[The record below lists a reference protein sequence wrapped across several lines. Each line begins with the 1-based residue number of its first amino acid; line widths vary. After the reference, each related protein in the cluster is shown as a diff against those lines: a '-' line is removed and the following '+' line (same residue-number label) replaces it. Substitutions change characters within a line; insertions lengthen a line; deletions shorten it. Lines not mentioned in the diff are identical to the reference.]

1 MGHKIS
7 IIIPIYNTEAYLP
20 KCIDSILSQSFTD
33 YEVLL
38 IDDGSTDGSGQICD
52 SYAKKDNRIRVF
64 HKENGGVSS
73 ARNMGLDNAQGEWIN
88 FVDSDDWLE
97 QDFFVIGKNEN
108 VDLIYQHR
116 FFSDGNCDSIIRPG
130 IYRGED
136 YLDFLTENSQTN
148 LFYMC
153 YSMLLKSDILTDN
166 HIRFDENLRFGEDR
180 IFIMEYLT
188 HCNSIQVLSNS
199 HYVYNRCEN
208 WNNKFVLSFHEVEIF
223 MDSFMKI
230 YDVFPVKTTKIIHN
244 ADFISNY
251 IDRNEKNMRIR
262 WALSKPI
269 LKYRKALFSEKS
281 AWFKIKYY
289 ISRFLSSFL
298 HI

>member
-1 MGHKIS
+1 MMVSVIV
-7 IIIPIYNTEAYLP
+7 PVYNTAQFLP
-20 KCIDSILSQSFTD
+20 YCIDSILSQNFSDF
-33 YEVLL
+33 ELLL

-52 SYAKKDNRIRVF
+52 SYAEKDNRIRVF

-97 QDFFVIGKNEN
+97 QDFFVIDNNEN

-116 FFSDGNCDSIIRPG
+116 LFFADGKCDSIIPPG

-148 LFYMC
+148 LFLMC
-153 YSMLLKSDILTDN
+153 YSMLLRRDILTDN

-180 IFIMEYLT
+180 IFIMEYLI
-188 HCNSIQVLSNS
+188 HCSSIQVLANS
-199 HYVYNRCEN
+199 HYVYNQCEN
-208 WNNKFVLSFHEVEIF
+208 WDKKFVISFHEVEIF

-230 YDVFPVKTTKIIHN
+230 YDRFPVKTIRIIHN
-244 ADFISNY
+244 ADFISSH
-251 IDRNEKNMRIR
+251 IDKDEKNVRIK
-262 WALSKPI
+262 WALSKPM

-281 AWFKIKYY
+281 VWFKLKYY
-289 ISRFLSSFL
+289 ISRILILFL
-298 HI
+298 HE